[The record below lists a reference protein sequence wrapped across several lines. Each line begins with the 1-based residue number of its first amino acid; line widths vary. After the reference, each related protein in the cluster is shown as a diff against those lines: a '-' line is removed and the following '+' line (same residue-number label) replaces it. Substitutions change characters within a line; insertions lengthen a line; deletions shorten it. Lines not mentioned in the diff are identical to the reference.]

1 MAVLVPTGPIW
12 IVKRIPDPEGGYVG
26 GGHVAFLLEP
36 GRKLSQRIWDDGAR
50 EVELGRGGVF

>member
-1 MAVLVPTGPIW
+1 
-12 IVKRIPDPEGGYVG
+12 VKRIPDPEGGYVG